1 MPPLLYSPSGRTRL
15 CWLGGFQVSSSAT
28 VLGVTVI
35 VVAAA
40 IVEGG
45 RLLAARRL
53 EPAALAGGW
62 ELPGGKVEPG
72 EDDLAALVRECREE
86 LGVVITPGRR
96 IGGDWPMSG
105 DALLR
110 VWTATV
116 AEGTPQ
122 ALDDHSEIRWLAPDQ
137 LYAVAWLPGDL
148 QVMRAL
154 ERELAETRD

>member
-1 MPPLLYSPSGRTRL
+1 
-15 CWLGGFQVSSSAT
+15 VASAT
-28 VLGVTVI
+28 VLTVTVI

-40 IVEGG
+40 ILNRS

-86 LGVVITPGRR
+86 LGIVITPGRR
-96 IGGDWPMSG
+96 VGDNWPMSG

-110 VWTATV
+110 VWTATI
-116 AEGTPQ
+116 AQGIPQ
-122 ALDDHSEIRWLAPDQ
+122 ALDDHSEVRWLEPGQWYD
-137 LYAVAWLPGDL
+137 VPWLAGDL
-148 QVMRAL
+148 RVVRAL
-154 ERELAETRD
+154 EQELGLP

>member
-1 MPPLLYSPSGRTRL
+1 VL
-15 CWLGGFQVSSSAT
+15 T
-28 VLGVTVI
+28 VPVI

-40 IVEGG
+40 ILDGA

-96 IGGDWPMSG
+96 LGEHWPMSR

-122 ALDDHSEIRWLAPDQ
+122 ALDDHSEVRWLEPGQWYD
-137 LYAVAWLPGDL
+137 VAWLPSDL
-148 QVMRAL
+148 QVVRAL
-154 ERELAETRD
+154 EQELGESPTWPDRGVLP